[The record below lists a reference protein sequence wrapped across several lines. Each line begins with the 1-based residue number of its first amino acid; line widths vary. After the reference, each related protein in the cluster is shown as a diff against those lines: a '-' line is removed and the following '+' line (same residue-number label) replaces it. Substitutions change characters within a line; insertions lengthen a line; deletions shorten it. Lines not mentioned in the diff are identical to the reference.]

1 MTKSRDPLALSPH
14 WHVDCRIETE
24 LPEDTVIGTRFIVHV
39 AFFAVTLVTV
49 LLAGFY
55 GSQVFFLQREIHDW
69 ESRINDN
76 RYEVADIQRMQRE
89 YAAESAKIDQ
99 AYSLANPLLYVSGF
113 MANLGRTR
121 PDRMAIDHVE
131 WNENGAVLR
140 GSLRERSDRATEILG
155 GYVEVL
161 RKDPLIGPLFREIIL
176 TDLDRG
182 ATGDMLRFE
191 IKFAMKAKT

>member
-76 RYEVADIQRMQRE
+76 RNEVADIQRMQRE

-99 AYSLANPLLYVSGF
+99 AHALANPLLYVSGF